1 MWELLP
7 MFAVFYVL
15 GLLGFAF
22 YYRIKQNRNED
33 ENIDN
38 SH

>member
-15 GLLGFAF
+15 GMLGLAF
-22 YYRIKQNRNED
+22 YYRIKQNKNED